1 MKYIIVY
8 GGVISSL
15 GKGTIASS
23 IGYLLKSAGFKVT
36 AIKIDPYLN
45 IDAGTMSPFEHGE
58 VYVLDDGGEVDLDL
72 GNYERFLNINLTR
85 NHNLTTGKLYLN
97 VIQKERKG
105 DYLGK
110 TVQSLPHLTDY
121 IQEYIE
127 QTASIPVG
135 PQDGPSEVADICIIE
150 LGGTTGD
157 QEQTIY
163 LEALSRFSKKKGS
176 DCCNVYVSLV
186 PSVHGTEPK
195 TKPTQLALREFSSYS
210 IEPDLLCL
218 RVNQGTDITESEKC
232 KLKHF
237 LRNETDYSRR
247 IIVCPDADNL
257 YHVPKYFVQ
266 NTQLIPVLMQQ
277 FGYNPIIQVDTTQLN
292 RIIQHF
298 EYAQKGKLP
307 TVRIAIV
314 GKYTGMRDT
323 YLSLYRA
330 LEHASFQ
337 KQCRLDVDWI
347 DSEHTT
353 PLELKLRLDQADGI
367 LIPGGFGARGI
378 EGMIAAA
385 QYARE
390 YKKPILGICLGMQVM
405 IIEVARNILG
415 QPDANSTEFNPNT
428 SYPIIC
434 LHTNQKDTTEL
445 GGTMYLG
452 SHEVGLLQGTHA
464 HASYRGPLSR
474 DYTIQERYRHRYQ
487 VNNQLWE
494 APDTVTLL
502 KSNQIEVSGM
512 TTEGYIT
519 IVDMSKEQFAMGCQ
533 FHPEYKSRH
542 TNPHP
547 LFLGLLEMAKRH

>member
-23 IGYLLKSAGFKVT
+23 IGYLLKLSGFKVT

-72 GNYERFLNINLTR
+72 GNYERFLDINLTK

-121 IQEYIE
+121 IQDYLE

-135 PQDGPSEVADICIIE
+135 NPPEVADICIVE

-163 LEALSRFSKKKGS
+163 LEALSRFSKKKGN

-210 IEPDLLCL
+210 IEPDILCL
-218 RVNQGTDITESEKC
+218 RVNKNTNITENEKY
-232 KLKHF
+232 KLRHF
-237 LRNETDYSRR
+237 LRNESDYSRR

-257 YHVPKYFVQ
+257 YHVPQYFLH
-266 NTQLIPVLMQQ
+266 NTQLIPAVLQQ
-277 FGYNPIIQVDTTQLN
+277 FGLHRELAVDTTQLN
-292 RIIQHF
+292 KIIQHF
-298 EYAQKGKLP
+298 ENQLP
-307 TVRIAIV
+307 NVRIAIV

-337 KQCRLDVDWI
+337 QQRRLVIDWI
-347 DSEHTT
+347 DSENTST
-353 PLELKLRLDQADGI
+353 ADLIQRLEKTDGI

-378 EGMIAAA
+378 EGMIIAAK
-385 QYARE
+385 YARE
-390 YKKPILGICLGMQVM
+390 NKKPILGICLGMQVM

-415 QPDANSTEFNPNT
+415 HSDANSTEFDQNT
-428 SYPIIC
+428 NYPIIR
-434 LHTNQKDTTEL
+434 LHVNQKDETEL

-452 SHEVGLLQGTHA
+452 A
-464 HASYRGPLSR
+464 HNVILKEQSVK
-474 DYTIQERYRHRYQ
+474 ERYRHRYQ
-487 VNNQLWE
+487 VDNQLWAE
-494 APDTVTLL
+494 QSLVAETVGVT
-502 KSNQIEVSGM
+502 E
-512 TTEGYIT
+512 EGYIT
-519 IVDMSKEQFAMGCQ
+519 LVSMSKDHFAMGCQ
-533 FHPEYKSRH
+533 FHPEYQSRH

-547 LFLGLLEMAKRH
+547 LFVGLLSSNNVSASNVGGTK

>member
-23 IGYLLKSAGFKVT
+23 IGYLLKSAGLKVT

-72 GNYERFLNINLTR
+72 GNYERFLNINLTK

-121 IQEYIE
+121 IQEYLE
-127 QTASIPVG
+127 QTANIPIG
-135 PQDGPSEVADICIIE
+135 NPPEVADVCIIE

-163 LEALSRFSKKKGS
+163 LEALSRFSKKKRE

-195 TKPTQLALREFSSYS
+195 TKPTQLALREFSAYS
-210 IEPDLLCL
+210 IEPDILCL
-218 RVNQGTDITESEKC
+218 RVNKGTEITESEKC

-237 LRNETDYSRR
+237 LRNEADYTRR

-257 YHVPKYFVQ
+257 YHVPHYFMQ
-266 NTQLIPVLMQQ
+266 KTQLIPVLMQQ
-277 FGYNPIIQVDTTQLN
+277 FQPNIEFSINSIELNKII
-292 RIIQHF
+292 RHF
-298 EYAQKGKLP
+298 EYAQNGKLP
-307 TVRIAIV
+307 NVQIAIV

-337 KQCRLDVDWI
+337 KQCHLKVDWI
-347 DSEHTT
+347 DSENTS
-353 PLELKLRLDQADGI
+353 PLELKLRLGQADGI

-378 EGMIAAA
+378 EGMISAA

-415 QPDANSTEFNPNT
+415 HPDANSTEFNADT

-452 SHEVGLLQGTHA
+452 SHTINLPQGTHA
-464 HASYRGPLSR
+464 HASYLGPLSR

-487 VNNQLWE
+487 VNNQLW
-494 APDTVTLL
+494 DTPVL
-502 KSNQIEVSGM
+502 KANQIEVSGM

-547 LFLGLLEMAKRH
+547 LFLGLVEMAKRH